1 MDQRP
6 KACHMVN
13 RKFIEDCLLPK
24 QVSTY
29 IWSDVII
36 NKPLNNNYHNNNSDF
51 LVPENLVLNM
61 SELQLTDKQISII
74 SRGLSFCPTPGEP
87 DMGQVFVDLERLFK
101 KHEIKSILG

>member
-61 SELQLTDKQISII
+61 SRVTTNRQTNLYHQQ
-74 SRGLSFCPTPGEP
+74 GF
-87 DMGQVFVDLERLFK
+87 VFLPHTR
-101 KHEIKSILG
+101 